1 MSSRTTSAS
10 GVTLPGHENGFDQ
23 LLNNEAKA
31 KAGFDAAMTALEE
44 KQERRRNPRPEDT
57 RAELLKLDAA
67 IDAAAADVDI
77 ARSVYERAH
86 AARAAAEEV
95 ITKERRREL
104 KAALLATG
112 ARLVREAPARY
123 DAPIGEMVM
132 PYISDLNS
140 YSREVLGFN
149 ATLGPDEEPI
159 ANLFEAMRQTPGT
172 PDQVVEVE
180 VERRVRPEGHYYGQ
194 PGEQAQW
201 PVRKVLE
208 KQIVPGQS
216 RINPTP
222 LHEAF
227 KAPAL
232 RPGEQNYRVEGMRDG
247 HFIDVNGADY

>member
-1 MSSRTTSAS
+1 MSSRTAPTADNN
-10 GVTLPGHENGFDQ
+10 TDQ
-23 LLNNEAKA
+23 LLRNKVEKGE
-31 KAGFDAAMTALEE
+31 KYAAAETALAEAE
-44 KQERRRNPRPEDT
+44 ERRKNPRPEDNT
-57 RAELLKLDAA
+57 REKLLKLNGEIESLQVDVDVARGKYQQA
-67 IDAAAADVDI
+67 SEEHAAAQALID
-77 ARSVYERAH
+77 
-86 AARAAAEEV
+86 
-95 ITKERRREL
+95 KERQTKLRADLDR
-104 KAALLATG
+104 TG
-112 ARLVREAPARY
+112 AHLMRGAPAQY
-123 DAPIGEMVM
+123 DKPLREMIM
-132 PYISDLNS
+132 PFVNDVACYYRAVQEINQ
-140 YSREVLGFN
+140 
-149 ATLGPDEEPI
+149 ALGPDEEPI
-159 ANLFEAMRQTPGT
+159 VNLFEAMRQTPGT

-232 RPGEQNYRVEGMRDG
+232 RPGEQNYRVEGTRDG